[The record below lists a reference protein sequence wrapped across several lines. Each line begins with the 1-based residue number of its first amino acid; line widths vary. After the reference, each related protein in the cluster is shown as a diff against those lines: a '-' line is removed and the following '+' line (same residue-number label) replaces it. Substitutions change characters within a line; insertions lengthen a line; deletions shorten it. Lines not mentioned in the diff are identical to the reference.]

1 MLKGLPNWLILL
13 VNTVQ
18 DFSRIYV
25 CVCIQFSQASY
36 QLRCMESHFNDSN
49 STDSCRTSA
58 VCPWSI
64 LESPQEYHKCSHM
77 RPLAPGIPM
86 PVLLLGSILD
96 VCYDSTERGV
106 ISGEAREQ
114 CISPLYRS
122 PLFKVFPKSA
132 ASVFLSYRLFSDTVL
147 RVCFF
152 FFLMGSI
159 EDAQKL
165 KSFFLSSNSSE

>member
-1 MLKGLPNWLILL
+1 
-13 VNTVQ
+13 
-18 DFSRIYV
+18 
-25 CVCIQFSQASY
+25 
-36 QLRCMESHFNDSN
+36 
-49 STDSCRTSA
+49 
-58 VCPWSI
+58 
-64 LESPQEYHKCSHM
+64 M

-96 VCYDSTERGV
+96 VCYDSIERGV
-106 ISGEAREQ
+106 INGEAREQ

-132 ASVFLSYRLFSDTVL
+132 VLSLFHTEPSVIQFFQFA
-147 RVCFF
+147 FF
-152 FFLMGSI
+152 FKMGSI